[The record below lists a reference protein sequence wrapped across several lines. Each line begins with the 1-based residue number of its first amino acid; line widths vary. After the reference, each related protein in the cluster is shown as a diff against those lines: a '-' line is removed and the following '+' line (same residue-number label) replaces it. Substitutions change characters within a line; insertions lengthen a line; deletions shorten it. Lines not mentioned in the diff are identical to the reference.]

1 MAQKRLVAP
10 DTPIT
15 SYPTPEVADIVITVD
30 VDSRL
35 PGYKVLEYGTLYP
48 DQTRYPGAKLVAQ
61 TPLEDDRF
69 VRRIFATDRVNQET
83 YNYAIQFSAGEPDY
97 PIYVRT
103 YIELRDTYVPLA
115 DNSPDPVIPGAFL
128 VDEEAVP
135 ADGELNN
142 LYLKVTRIYETL
154 PGPWVP
160 SSRYDDDLG
169 LVQIRR
175 RSVVNSGQVA
185 SLTENTRT
193 TYEAR
198 DGSTGVYTEL
208 EESWS
213 TELDGEGNS
222 QFPVKDRDIYDPS
235 RGAIQERRQL
245 VSTTGSEAASLVNN
259 NGVITQISYEA
270 YNEFLSFEIVQTY
283 SVNGPQLTGFATNN
297 EGQLATVTTQRK
309 GSDSYVAPQPT
320 ATKTVEVSRE
330 DAESVV
336 ERVVD
341 VPELFDNKTVSASKP
356 DVLPERFRASVPTET
371 TQETIEQTSVEIPSL
386 EDGDLERSEERV
398 GQFTVRK
405 SAVSRNVN
413 EIPDLDG
420 VDYEES
426 FDVQIPYTE
435 KISTTIPAGSAE
447 AVPLDDT
454 RYLVREYDKDNIETY
469 LEDFLQTYPTTIN
482 MDLPRVL
489 QSISVEWDEK
499 SQTGYYN
506 NDPIA
511 RGLLYQFS
519 NTDKGEASTQSAATP
534 LVSLNFQDV
543 WSKNIPAT
551 IFIFFLKN
559 PVTESEILSKT
570 GSSKWPTFRPK
581 SHVITGKGIDL
592 RASVSVTASVN
603 IQQPKPNEFGGYT
616 DESQQKDYSRSV
628 TPIIVNIPQCLHGP
642 IVLNET
648 KTVTATIT
656 AEAKTATYGIITA
669 LTSTETATITDTAFI
684 KGPSLLS
691 PTSPMAIPTTGKYL
705 IDSNVDFFKYGF
717 SIVRATVIDAA
728 VFA

>member
-1 MAQKRLVAP
+1 MATEYPPLGKSYVLSYSNDDKNYPVIAIKKDPRVDNYRRP
-10 DTPIT
+10 DDLSPH
-15 SYPTPEVADIVITVD
+15 
-30 VDSRL
+30 
-35 PGYKVLEYGTLYP
+35 P
-48 DQTRYPGAKLVAQ
+48 DPSRYPNH
-61 TPLEDDRF
+61 RF
-69 VRRIFATDRVNQET
+69 TSTQPTNTDERVIWVYEILP
-83 YNYAIQFSAGEPDY
+83 AP
-97 PIYVRT
+97 
-103 YIELRDTYVPLA
+103 YVP
-115 DNSPDPVIPGAFL
+115 F
-128 VDEEAVP
+128 
-135 ADGELNN
+135 
-142 LYLKVTRIYETL
+142 T
-154 PGPWVP
+154 
-160 SSRYDDDLG
+160 RYDDDLG
-169 LVQIRR
+169 PVQGRR
-175 RSVVNSGQVA
+175 RFVANSGQEATLERDRRV
-185 SLTENTRT
+185 TF
-193 TYEAR
+193 EAR
-198 DGSTGVYTEL
+198 EGSAIVSTEIEETWDAGSTDPD
-208 EESWS
+208 
-213 TELDGEGNS
+213 LDS
-222 QFPVKDRDIYDPS
+222 PFPIKDRDFYDPS
-235 RGAIQERRQL
+235 RGPVQERRQL
-245 VSTTGSEAASLVNN
+245 ISTTGDEVASLENN
-259 NGVITQISYEA
+259 NGVITQTSYEA
-270 YNEFLSFEIVQTY
+270 YNEYLSFKVIQTY
-283 SVNGPQLTGFATNN
+283 SVKGPQLIGFATNN
-297 EGQLATVTTQRK
+297 EGQLSTITTQRK
-309 GSDSYVAPQPT
+309 GSDGYTPPSPT
-320 ATKTVEVSRE
+320 ATKTVESNRE
-330 DAESVV
+330 DAESIV
-336 ERVVD
+336 ERVID
-341 VPELFDNKTVSASKP
+341 VSEVFDNKTVSSSKP

-506 NDPIA
+506 NDPDA
-511 RGLLYQFS
+511 GGLLYQFS

-656 AEAKTATYGIITA
+656 AKAKTATYGTITA

-684 KGPSLLS
+684 KGPSLLTS
-691 PTSPMAIPTTGKYL
+691 TSPMAIPTTGKYL